1 MVRGLT
7 AHYNDVS
14 ERAKL
19 LKVPLEV
26 HLGRVE
32 RDTADEKLPV
42 ELGWRDQDQLQGRDR
57 LASADA
63 FRVLTVLMEQK
74 KTSWPISK
82 SQERSKRPRG
92 GASGQRSYPAVLPV
106 LGPGPTCIAGGSCL
120 LGSSGGAECSA
131 GLLTTGAAP
140 PPSAASPAGSTGSGS
155 SESAAAGFSSSFSPC
170 SGERSKPS
178 DEAFDAG
185 ISGSSVS
192 ARRAQ
197 KVPQQRSLKSVPR
210 HGRQSPR

>member
-1 MVRGLT
+1 MRGLT

-19 LKVPLEV
+19 LKVLLEV

-42 ELGWRDQDQLQGRDR
+42 ELEWRDWDQLHGRDR

-74 KTSWPISK
+74 KTSWLISK

-92 GASGQRSYPAVLPV
+92 GASG
-106 LGPGPTCIAGGSCL
+106 
-120 LGSSGGAECSA
+120 
-131 GLLTTGAAP
+131 
-140 PPSAASPAGSTGSGS
+140 
-155 SESAAAGFSSSFSPC
+155 
-170 SGERSKPS
+170 
-178 DEAFDAG
+178 
-185 ISGSSVS
+185 
-192 ARRAQ
+192 
-197 KVPQQRSLKSVPR
+197 
-210 HGRQSPR
+210 